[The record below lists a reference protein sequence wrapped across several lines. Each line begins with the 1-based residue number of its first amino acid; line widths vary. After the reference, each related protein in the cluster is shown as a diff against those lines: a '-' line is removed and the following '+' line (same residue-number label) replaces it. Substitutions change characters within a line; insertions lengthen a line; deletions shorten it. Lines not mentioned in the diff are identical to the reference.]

1 MEHLKLFAVNM
12 PTESRQ
18 NGPRSGVCRFDSRQ
32 DWCHLRFTVR
42 NNKPVILE
50 NTEDVAYRGHIR
62 EGAEECYVSFPG
74 QYVSGWDALTS
85 ERHDYSVACVFP
97 CTPADGLGQHYC
109 EEAFGPCLCHTIY
122 GVRDYRT
129 FGYLRVVPGTLT
141 DDEVKKE
148 REIAKYLKAVMIRAD
163 ATPEAIYQAE
173 EKAIKAWEESGRVA
187 TWGCKW
193 FQDWKENVEEAVK
206 LKQRLKAVFFPG
218 EVGQGKVAWE
228 DLSSENVNLWDFKGC
243 GGSQKCEIA
252 YLEKMWKE
260 KGDDW
265 AYDSVD
271 VTHFLKDEFKVGG
284 EVDAFDGRQWW
295 NGTLLEVPKT
305 VPKDPTDARW
315 VVQSQAGEIFTTHR
329 VRHADSM
336 RQMLA
341 DVGQEEFLG
350 FVKSRKLW
358 SSSSQTARLRWQ

>member
-1 MEHLKLFAVNM
+1 
-12 PTESRQ
+12 
-18 NGPRSGVCRFDSRQ
+18 
-32 DWCHLRFTVR
+32 
-42 NNKPVILE
+42 
-50 NTEDVAYRGHIR
+50 
-62 EGAEECYVSFPG
+62 
-74 QYVSGWDALTS
+74 
-85 ERHDYSVACVFP
+85 
-97 CTPADGLGQHYC
+97 
-109 EEAFGPCLCHTIY
+109 
-122 GVRDYRT
+122 
-129 FGYLRVVPGTLT
+129 LT
-141 DDEVKKE
+141 DDEVTKE
-148 REIAKYLKAVMIRAD
+148 REIAKHLKAVVIRAD
-163 ATPEAIYQAE
+163 ASHEARYQAE
-173 EKAIKAWEESGRVA
+173 EEAKKAWDENGRVA
-187 TWGCKW
+187 SWGCQW
-193 FQDWKENVEEAVK
+193 FQFWKENVEEAVK
-206 LKQRLKAVFFPG
+206 LKQRLKVVFFPG
-218 EVGQGKVAWE
+218 QVGQGKVAWE
-228 DLSSENVNLWDFKGC
+228 DLSSENVDLYDGKGC
-243 GGSQKCEIA
+243 GGNQKCEIA

-295 NGTLLEVPKT
+295 NGTLLGVPKT
-305 VPKDPTDARW
+305 VPKDPRDAKW